1 MYTLPVIP
9 DATTQCLYVKDAI
22 VYCVVYQK
30 ELFKCKYNK
39 QFSDCVYTDIY

>member
-1 MYTLPVIP
+1 M

-30 ELFKCKYNK
+30 EL
-39 QFSDCVYTDIY
+39 VIYRILNI